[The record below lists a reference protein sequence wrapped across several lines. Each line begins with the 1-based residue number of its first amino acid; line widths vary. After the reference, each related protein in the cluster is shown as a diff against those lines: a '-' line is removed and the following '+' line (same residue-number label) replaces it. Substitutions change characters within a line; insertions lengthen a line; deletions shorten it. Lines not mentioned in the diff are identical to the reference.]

1 MENKK
6 NSKVIL
12 DNYSNILIQLALVLS
27 LFVYYVVIEKKLY
40 RQYEVLQGI
49 SMYHGLIE
57 YGLFSIIEDVPVFP
71 GCTEKKRIKIML

>member
-57 YGLFSIIEDVPVFP
+57 DGPFSIIEDVPVFP
-71 GCTEKKRIKIML
+71 GCTGKKKN